1 MAVCYVSQRESKLL
15 PEPVQSNAKQ
25 CCPLTK
31 AFCVILSSPVNVKI
45 PSRSDKTATTA
56 S

>member
-1 MAVCYVSQRESKLL
+1 MASCYVSQCESKLL
-15 PEPVQSNAKQ
+15 PEPVKSNAKQ

-31 AFCVILSSPVNVKI
+31 VLNVILSSPVNVKI
-45 PSRSDKTATTA
+45 LSRSDKTATTA